1 MMCPNHSS
9 LSEVYECCED
19 HGISPIVD
27 AIYDF
32 EGDDGSEH
40 GLTDSQYTSLIKA
53 KEMGY
58 YDVPRGISLSELA
71 DELGV
76 SHQALSE
83 RLRRGQGRL
92 IDRTLSPRDRSQIGI
107 PSQGR

>member
-1 MMCPNHSS
+1 M
-9 LSEVYECCED
+9 
-19 HGISPIVD
+19 
-27 AIYDF
+27 
-32 EGDDGSEH
+32 
-40 GLTDSQYTSLIKA
+40 SLIKA

-83 RLRRGQGRL
+83 RLRRGHGRL
-92 IDRTLSPRDRSQIGI
+92 IDRTLSPNDRIQVEI
-107 PSQGR
+107 PSQGQ